1 MFVCVCVRKTGARA
15 QEWRKARL
23 NENTGVVRY
32 PIDPNF
38 ICFVSFFGSRS
49 LALSKV
55 VFLGNLVAKKL
66 VALNRS
72 TRDHTLK
79 TTVTQIYSYFLT
91 LTAHANVEKYP
102 FYSLKKRI

>member
-1 MFVCVCVRKTGARA
+1 MFVRVRVRKTCA
-15 QEWRKARL
+15 QAHRSGEKHHIH
-23 NENTGVVRY
+23 NDITGVFR
-32 PIDPNF
+32 
-38 ICFVSFFGSRS
+38 
-49 LALSKV
+49 
-55 VFLGNLVAKKL
+55 NLVAKKL

-79 TTVTQIYSYFLT
+79 ATVTQIYSNFLT